1 MEHHAYLLIGERAE
15 ADTFLSDLFVK
26 VGVATLGNP
35 DFYVLEQSV
44 FGVDD
49 SRDLSERAIE
59 RAFGERKVFVIH
71 AEKFTPE
78 AQNALLKTLEEPVP
92 NTHFFISTR
101 EANIFLPTLLSRLH
115 HVRVGGELEEAK
127 EVSKFLQKTP
137 KQRVDFAKKFA
148 DEVKDGERGA
158 GALAEFLDQLLHKL
172 REDGAPLETQ
182 RRVLE
187 VRAFARDSAAQPRL
201 ILEHLALVL

>member
-15 ADTFLSDLFVK
+15 SEAYLSDLFVR
-26 VGVATLGNP
+26 VGVATMGNP
-35 DFYVLEQSV
+35 DFYILEQSV

-49 SRDLSERAIE
+49 ARALAGRAIE
-59 RAFGERKVFVIH
+59 RAFGERKIFVIH

-92 NTHFFISTR
+92 HTHFFISTR

-115 HVRVGGELEEAK
+115 HVRVGGELEDAK
-127 EVSKFLQKTP
+127 EVSKFLQKTL

-148 DEVKDGERGA
+148 DEVKEGERGA
-158 GALAEFLDQLLHKL
+158 GALAEFLDQLLNKL
-172 REDGAPLETQ
+172 RDDGATLETQ
-182 RRVLE
+182 RKVME